1 LDQPTSWMGV
11 CAGETEEFRLEF
23 QKGCPVVEPLIGRKV
38 LIPFRR
44 LNSAD
49 AQLAEI
55 APGEDNVS
63 GVCEAAARRFG
74 RRETKSFTSRCV
86 PLRDFCYFDLFF
98 SNNGVTR

>member
-1 LDQPTSWMGV
+1 MSVFRGQ
-11 CAGETEEFRLEF
+11 AEEFRLEF

-63 GVCEAAARRFG
+63 GVCEAAAGRFG

-86 PLRDFCYFDLFF
+86 PFRDFCYFDLFF